1 MGWFDA
7 PAGQAN
13 LLAGMSNIA
22 SHKIAE
28 PSIGS
33 AITSGLGKAVDAIK
47 TRNDTLIKEEAN
59 AKVREILAQP
69 MDAKNPMA
77 TQQLLAQWLPRADEK
92 HQMIGKDAIANA
104 YQGANYQTAQERLGL
119 EKDRFANQKEV
130 SERDFK
136 QRQLEHADMIRH
148 QKVLESNS
156 AAQLG
161 LSQKQYEMALE
172 SSKLALA
179 NSKAT
184 ALQQGM
190 VWDDAKKDFNFEPN
204 NSVYMNAK
212 YLKERDNIKSV
223 FDKID
228 TSTYQKNAS
237 ATESLLSYLGF
248 GNVTDATHAE
258 AYGKSKTI
266 AEMTNPKLMP
276 LQSLLAE
283 KILSHDSVG
292 ALELLS
298 SPETKKL
305 LGEVL
310 NKK

>member
-28 PSIGS
+28 PNVGS

-104 YQGANYQTAQERLGL
+104 YQGANYQTGQERLGL

-136 QRQLEHADMIRH
+136 QRQLEHADMIKH

-172 SSKLALA
+172 ASKIGLAQKDRELRGLGFEYDKKTGELTYNPETPEFKASIYQKIADDDKSFIQLNSISKLKQNMDSRDVACGLFTL
-179 NSKAT
+179 NSRNY
-184 ALQQGM
+184 
-190 VWDDAKKDFNFEPN
+190 DAIGAGISKLGIKPTND
-204 NSVYMNAK
+204 
-212 YLKERDNIKSV
+212 KEVEEHQNI
-223 FDKID
+223 
-228 TSTYQKNAS
+228 
-237 ATESLLSYLGF
+237 
-248 GNVTDATHAE
+248 
-258 AYGKSKTI
+258 
-266 AEMTNPKLMP
+266 
-276 LQSLLAE
+276 
-283 KILSHDSVG
+283 
-292 ALELLS
+292 
-298 SPETKKL
+298 KKL
-305 LGEVL
+305 LAAGDYNGLEQL
-310 NKK
+310 LKIK

>member
-28 PSIGS
+28 PNIGS
-33 AITSGLGKAVDAIK
+33 AITSGLDKAVDTIK
-47 TRNDTLIKEEAN
+47 NRNDTLIKEEAN
-59 AKVREILAQP
+59 TKVREILAQP

-104 YQGANYQTAQERLGL
+104 YQGANYQTGQERLGL
-119 EKDRFANQKEV
+119 EKDRFTNQKEV

-136 QRQLEHADMIRH
+136 QRQLEHSDMIRH

-172 SSKLALA
+172 NNKISLAQKDKELKSSGYVYDKKTGELKYNPETPEFKASIYQKIADDDKSFIQLNSIDKIKANMDSRDWLGGYFTGNARNYDAIGAGISKLGIKPTNDTEAEEH
-179 NSKAT
+179 
-184 ALQQGM
+184 Q
-190 VWDDAKKDFNFEPN
+190 
-204 NSVYMNAK
+204 
-212 YLKERDNIKSV
+212 NI
-223 FDKID
+223 
-228 TSTYQKNAS
+228 
-237 ATESLLSYLGF
+237 
-248 GNVTDATHAE
+248 
-258 AYGKSKTI
+258 
-266 AEMTNPKLMP
+266 
-276 LQSLLAE
+276 
-283 KILSHDSVG
+283 
-292 ALELLS
+292 
-298 SPETKKL
+298 KKL
-305 LGEVL
+305 LSAGDYNGLEQL
-310 NKK
+310 LKTK

>member
-28 PSIGS
+28 PNVGS
-33 AITSGLGKAVDAIK
+33 AITSGLDKAVDVIK
-47 TRNDTLIKEEAN
+47 NRNDTLIKEEAN

-104 YQGANYQTAQERLGL
+104 YQGANYQTGQERLGL

-136 QRQLEHADMIRH
+136 QRQLEHADMIKH

-172 SSKLALA
+172 ANKIGLAQKDKELRSSGYEYDKKTGELKYNPDTPEFKA
-179 NSKAT
+179 SKY
-184 ALQQGM
+184 
-190 VWDDAKKDFNFEPN
+190 AKFDEG
-204 NSVYMNAK
+204 
-212 YLKERDNIKSV
+212 IKS
-223 FDKID
+223 FLQLNSIEKLKDLQD
-228 TSTYQKNAS
+228 SGDLFGGMFTFNSTNNKSIGKALTLLQTPSLSEKDIEIKQAVQ
-237 ATESLLSYLGF
+237 SLLSS
-248 GNVTDATHAE
+248 GNYSGLND
-258 AYGKSKTI
+258 
-266 AEMTNPKLMP
+266 LF
-276 LQSLLAE
+276 
-283 KILSHDSVG
+283 D
-292 ALELLS
+292 
-298 SPETKKL
+298 KKQ
-305 LGEVL
+305 
-310 NKK
+310 

>member
-28 PSIGS
+28 PNIGS

-47 TRNDTLIKEEAN
+47 NRNDTLIKEEAN

-92 HQMIGKDAIANA
+92 HQMIGKDAVANA
-104 YQGANYQTAQERLGL
+104 YQGANYQTGQERLGL

-136 QRQLEHADMIRH
+136 QRQLEHADMIKH
-148 QKVLESNS
+148 QKVLEGNS

-161 LSQKQYEMALE
+161 LSQKQYDMALE
-172 SSKLALA
+172 SNRINIAQKDKELRSSGYEYDKKTGELKYNPDTPEFKASKY
-179 NSKAT
+179 
-184 ALQQGM
+184 
-190 VWDDAKKDFNFEPN
+190 AKFDEG
-204 NSVYMNAK
+204 
-212 YLKERDNIKSV
+212 IKS
-223 FDKID
+223 FLQLNSIDKLKDLQDSGDLFGGIA
-228 TSTYQKNAS
+228 TFNSTNNRSIGRALTLLQTPSLSEKDIEVKQAVQ
-237 ATESLLSYLGF
+237 SLLSS
-248 GNVTDATHAE
+248 GNYSGLND
-258 AYGKSKTI
+258 
-266 AEMTNPKLMP
+266 LF
-276 LQSLLAE
+276 
-283 KILSHDSVG
+283 D
-292 ALELLS
+292 
-298 SPETKKL
+298 KKQ
-305 LGEVL
+305 
-310 NKK
+310 

>member
-28 PSIGS
+28 PNVGS
-33 AITSGLGKAVDAIK
+33 AITSGLDKAVDVIK
-47 TRNDTLIKEEAN
+47 NRNDTLIKEEAN

-104 YQGANYQTAQERLGL
+104 YQGANYQTGQERLGL

-136 QRQLEHADMIRH
+136 QRQLEHADMIKH

-172 SSKLALA
+172 ANKIGLAQKDRELRGLGYEYDKKTGELKYNPDTPDFKASKY
-179 NSKAT
+179 
-184 ALQQGM
+184 
-190 VWDDAKKDFNFEPN
+190 AKFDEG
-204 NSVYMNAK
+204 
-212 YLKERDNIKSV
+212 IKS
-223 FDKID
+223 FLQLNSIEKLKDLQD
-228 TSTYQKNAS
+228 SGDLFGGMFTFNSTNNKSIGKALTLLQTPSLSEKDIEIKQAVQ
-237 ATESLLSYLGF
+237 SLLSS
-248 GNVTDATHAE
+248 GNYSGLND
-258 AYGKSKTI
+258 
-266 AEMTNPKLMP
+266 LF
-276 LQSLLAE
+276 
-283 KILSHDSVG
+283 D
-292 ALELLS
+292 
-298 SPETKKL
+298 KKQ
-305 LGEVL
+305 
-310 NKK
+310 

>member
-28 PSIGS
+28 PNIGS

-47 TRNDTLIKEEAN
+47 NRNDALIKEEAN
-59 AKVREILAQP
+59 TKVREILAQP

-104 YQGANYQTAQERLGL
+104 YQGANYQTGQERLGL
-119 EKDRFANQKEV
+119 EKDRFTNQKEV

-136 QRQLEHADMIRH
+136 QRQLEHSDMIKH

-161 LSQKQYEMALE
+161 LSQKQYDMALE
-172 SSKLALA
+172 SNKISLAQKDKELRSSGYEYDKKTGEIKYNPDTPEFKASKY
-179 NSKAT
+179 
-184 ALQQGM
+184 
-190 VWDDAKKDFNFEPN
+190 AKFDEG
-204 NSVYMNAK
+204 
-212 YLKERDNIKSV
+212 IKS
-223 FDKID
+223 FLQLNSIEKLKDLQD
-228 TSTYQKNAS
+228 SGDLFGGMATFNSTNNRAIGR
-237 ATESLLSYLGF
+237 ALTLLQ
-248 GNVTDATHAE
+248 T
-258 AYGKSKTI
+258 
-266 AEMTNPKLMP
+266 P
-276 LQSLLAE
+276 
-283 KILSHDSVG
+283 
-292 ALELLS
+292 
-298 SPETKKL
+298 
-305 LGEVL
+305 
-310 NKK
+310 

>member
-28 PSIGS
+28 PNIGS

-104 YQGANYQTAQERLGL
+104 YQGANYQTGQERLGL

-136 QRQLEHADMIRH
+136 QRQLEHADMIKH

-172 SSKLALA
+172 ANKIGLAQKDKELRSSGYEYDKKTGELKYNPDTPEFKA
-179 NSKAT
+179 SKY
-184 ALQQGM
+184 
-190 VWDDAKKDFNFEPN
+190 AKFDEG
-204 NSVYMNAK
+204 
-212 YLKERDNIKSV
+212 IKS
-223 FDKID
+223 FLQLNSIEKLKDLQDSGDFFNGIF
-228 TSTYQKNAS
+228 TFNSTNNKAIGRALTLLQTPSLSEKDIEVKQAVQ
-237 ATESLLSYLGF
+237 SLLSS
-248 GNVTDATHAE
+248 GNYSGLND
-258 AYGKSKTI
+258 
-266 AEMTNPKLMP
+266 LF
-276 LQSLLAE
+276 
-283 KILSHDSVG
+283 D
-292 ALELLS
+292 
-298 SPETKKL
+298 KKQ
-305 LGEVL
+305 
-310 NKK
+310 

>member
-33 AITSGLGKAVDAIK
+33 AITSGLDKAVDAIK
-47 TRNDTLIKEEAN
+47 NRNDALIKEEAN

-104 YQGANYQTAQERLGL
+104 YQGANYQTGQERLGL

-136 QRQLEHADMIRH
+136 QR
-148 QKVLESNS
+148 
-156 AAQLG
+156 
-161 LSQKQYEMALE
+161 
-172 SSKLALA
+172 
-179 NSKAT
+179 
-184 ALQQGM
+184 
-190 VWDDAKKDFNFEPN
+190 
-204 NSVYMNAK
+204 
-212 YLKERDNIKSV
+212 
-223 FDKID
+223 
-228 TSTYQKNAS
+228 
-237 ATESLLSYLGF
+237 
-248 GNVTDATHAE
+248 
-258 AYGKSKTI
+258 
-266 AEMTNPKLMP
+266 
-276 LQSLLAE
+276 
-283 KILSHDSVG
+283 
-292 ALELLS
+292 
-298 SPETKKL
+298 
-305 LGEVL
+305 
-310 NKK
+310 

>member
-28 PSIGS
+28 PNIGS
-33 AITSGLGKAVDAIK
+33 AITSGLDKAVDAIK

-104 YQGANYQTAQERLGL
+104 YQGANYQTGQERLGL

-136 QRQLEHADMIRH
+136 QRQLEHSDMIKH
-148 QKVLESNS
+148 QKFLESNS

-161 LSQKQYEMALE
+161 LSQKQYDMALE
-172 SSKLALA
+172 SNKISLAQKEKELRSSGYVYDKKTGELKYNPDIPEFKASKY
-179 NSKAT
+179 
-184 ALQQGM
+184 
-190 VWDDAKKDFNFEPN
+190 AKFDEG
-204 NSVYMNAK
+204 
-212 YLKERDNIKSV
+212 IKS
-223 FDKID
+223 FLQLNSIEKLKDLQDSGDLFGGIA
-228 TSTYQKNAS
+228 TFNSTNNRAIGRALTLLQTPSLSEKDIEVKQAVQ
-237 ATESLLSYLGF
+237 SLLSS
-248 GNVTDATHAE
+248 GNYSGLND
-258 AYGKSKTI
+258 
-266 AEMTNPKLMP
+266 LF
-276 LQSLLAE
+276 
-283 KILSHDSVG
+283 D
-292 ALELLS
+292 
-298 SPETKKL
+298 KKQ
-305 LGEVL
+305 
-310 NKK
+310 

>member
-1 MGWFDA
+1 MGWFDT

-28 PSIGS
+28 PNIGS

-47 TRNDTLIKEEAN
+47 NRNDTLIKEEAN
-59 AKVREILAQP
+59 TKVREILAQP

-104 YQGANYQTAQERLGL
+104 YQGANYQTGQERLGL

-136 QRQLEHADMIRH
+136 QRQLEHADMIKH

-161 LSQKQYEMALE
+161 LSQKQYDMALE
-172 SSKLALA
+172 SNRINLAQKDKELRSSGYEYDKKTGELKYNPDTPEFKASKY
-179 NSKAT
+179 
-184 ALQQGM
+184 
-190 VWDDAKKDFNFEPN
+190 AKFDEG
-204 NSVYMNAK
+204 
-212 YLKERDNIKSV
+212 IKS
-223 FDKID
+223 FLQLNSIDKLKNLQD
-228 TSTYQKNAS
+228 SGDLFGGMATFNSTNNRAIGRALTLLQTPSLSEKDIEVKQAVQ
-237 ATESLLSYLGF
+237 SLLSS
-248 GNVTDATHAE
+248 GNYSGLND
-258 AYGKSKTI
+258 
-266 AEMTNPKLMP
+266 LF
-276 LQSLLAE
+276 
-283 KILSHDSVG
+283 D
-292 ALELLS
+292 
-298 SPETKKL
+298 KKQ
-305 LGEVL
+305 
-310 NKK
+310 

>member
-28 PSIGS
+28 PNIGS

-47 TRNDTLIKEEAN
+47 NRNDTLIKEEAN
-59 AKVREILAQP
+59 TKVREILAQP

-104 YQGANYQTAQERLGL
+104 YQGANYQTGQERLGL
-119 EKDRFANQKEV
+119 EKDRFTNQKEV

-136 QRQLEHADMIRH
+136 QRQLEHADMIKH

-161 LSQKQYEMALE
+161 LSQKQYDMALE
-172 SSKLALA
+172 SNRINLAQKDKELRSSGYEYDKKTGELKYNPDTPEFKASKY
-179 NSKAT
+179 
-184 ALQQGM
+184 
-190 VWDDAKKDFNFEPN
+190 AKFDEG
-204 NSVYMNAK
+204 
-212 YLKERDNIKSV
+212 IKS
-223 FDKID
+223 FLQLNSIDKLKD
-228 TSTYQKNAS
+228 LQDSGDLFGGMFTFNSTNNRAIGRALTLLQTPSLSEKDIEVKQAVQ
-237 ATESLLSYLGF
+237 SLLSS
-248 GNVTDATHAE
+248 GNYSGLND
-258 AYGKSKTI
+258 
-266 AEMTNPKLMP
+266 LF
-276 LQSLLAE
+276 
-283 KILSHDSVG
+283 D
-292 ALELLS
+292 
-298 SPETKKL
+298 KKQ
-305 LGEVL
+305 
-310 NKK
+310 

>member
-28 PSIGS
+28 PNIGS
-33 AITSGLGKAVDAIK
+33 TITSGLGKAVDAIK

-161 LSQKQYEMALE
+161 LSQKQYDMALE
-172 SSKLALA
+172 SNKISLAQKDKELRSSGYEYDKKTGELKYNPETPEFKASKY
-179 NSKAT
+179 
-184 ALQQGM
+184 
-190 VWDDAKKDFNFEPN
+190 AKFDEG
-204 NSVYMNAK
+204 
-212 YLKERDNIKSV
+212 IKS
-223 FDKID
+223 FLQLNSIEKLKDLQD
-228 TSTYQKNAS
+228 SGDLFGGMFTFNSTNNRAIGKALTLLQTPSLSEKDIEVKQAVQ
-237 ATESLLSYLGF
+237 SLLSS
-248 GNVTDATHAE
+248 GNYSGLND
-258 AYGKSKTI
+258 
-266 AEMTNPKLMP
+266 LF
-276 LQSLLAE
+276 
-283 KILSHDSVG
+283 D
-292 ALELLS
+292 
-298 SPETKKL
+298 KKQ
-305 LGEVL
+305 
-310 NKK
+310 

>member
-104 YQGANYQTAQERLGL
+104 YQGANYQTGQERLGL

-136 QRQLEHADMIRH
+136 QRQLEHADMIKH

-172 SSKLALA
+172 ANKIGLAQKDKELRSSGYEYDKNTGELKYNPDTPEFKA
-179 NSKAT
+179 SKY
-184 ALQQGM
+184 
-190 VWDDAKKDFNFEPN
+190 AKFDEG
-204 NSVYMNAK
+204 
-212 YLKERDNIKSV
+212 IKS
-223 FDKID
+223 FLQLNSIEKLKDLQD
-228 TSTYQKNAS
+228 SGDLFGGMFTFNSTNNKSIGKALTLLQTPSLSEKDIEIKQAVQ
-237 ATESLLSYLGF
+237 SLLSS
-248 GNVTDATHAE
+248 GNYSGLND
-258 AYGKSKTI
+258 
-266 AEMTNPKLMP
+266 LF
-276 LQSLLAE
+276 
-283 KILSHDSVG
+283 D
-292 ALELLS
+292 
-298 SPETKKL
+298 KKQ
-305 LGEVL
+305 
-310 NKK
+310 

>member
-104 YQGANYQTAQERLGL
+104 YQGANYQTGQERLGL

-136 QRQLEHADMIRH
+136 QRQLEHADMIKH

-172 SSKLALA
+172 ANKIGLAQKNKELRSSGYEYDKKTGELKYNPDTPEFKA
-179 NSKAT
+179 SKY
-184 ALQQGM
+184 
-190 VWDDAKKDFNFEPN
+190 AKFDEG
-204 NSVYMNAK
+204 
-212 YLKERDNIKSV
+212 IKS
-223 FDKID
+223 FLQLNSIEKLKDLQD
-228 TSTYQKNAS
+228 SGDLFGGMFTFNSTNNKSIGKALTLLQTPSLSEKDIEIKQAVQ
-237 ATESLLSYLGF
+237 SLLSS
-248 GNVTDATHAE
+248 GNYSGLND
-258 AYGKSKTI
+258 
-266 AEMTNPKLMP
+266 LF
-276 LQSLLAE
+276 
-283 KILSHDSVG
+283 D
-292 ALELLS
+292 
-298 SPETKKL
+298 KKQ
-305 LGEVL
+305 
-310 NKK
+310 

>member
-28 PSIGS
+28 PNIGS

-59 AKVREILAQP
+59 TKVREILAQP

-104 YQGANYQTAQERLGL
+104 YQGANYQTGQERLGL
-119 EKDRFANQKEV
+119 EKDRFTNQKEV

-136 QRQLEHADMIRH
+136 QRQSEHADMIKH
-148 QKVLESNS
+148 QKVLENNS

-161 LSQKQYEMALE
+161 LSQKQYNMALE
-172 SSKLALA
+172 SNRINLAQKDKELRSSGYEYDKKTGELKYNPDTPEFKASKY
-179 NSKAT
+179 
-184 ALQQGM
+184 
-190 VWDDAKKDFNFEPN
+190 AKFDEG
-204 NSVYMNAK
+204 
-212 YLKERDNIKSV
+212 IKS
-223 FDKID
+223 FLQLNSIDKLKD
-228 TSTYQKNAS
+228 LQDSGDLFGGMATFNSTNNRSIGRALTLLQTPSLSEKDIEVKQAVQ
-237 ATESLLSYLGF
+237 SLLSS
-248 GNVTDATHAE
+248 GNYSGLND
-258 AYGKSKTI
+258 
-266 AEMTNPKLMP
+266 LF
-276 LQSLLAE
+276 
-283 KILSHDSVG
+283 D
-292 ALELLS
+292 
-298 SPETKKL
+298 KKQ
-305 LGEVL
+305 
-310 NKK
+310 

>member
-104 YQGANYQTAQERLGL
+104 YQGANYQTGQERLGL

-136 QRQLEHADMIRH
+136 QRQLEHADMIKH

-172 SSKLALA
+172 ANKIGLAQKDKELRSSGYEYDKKTGELKYNPDTPEFKA
-179 NSKAT
+179 SKY
-184 ALQQGM
+184 
-190 VWDDAKKDFNFEPN
+190 AKFDEG
-204 NSVYMNAK
+204 
-212 YLKERDNIKSV
+212 IKS
-223 FDKID
+223 FLQLNSIEKLKDLQD
-228 TSTYQKNAS
+228 SGDLFGGMFTFNSTNNKSIGKALTLLQTPSLSEKDIEIKQAVQ
-237 ATESLLSYLGF
+237 SLLSS
-248 GNVTDATHAE
+248 GNYSGLND
-258 AYGKSKTI
+258 
-266 AEMTNPKLMP
+266 LF
-276 LQSLLAE
+276 
-283 KILSHDSVG
+283 D
-292 ALELLS
+292 
-298 SPETKKL
+298 KKQ
-305 LGEVL
+305 
-310 NKK
+310 

>member
-28 PSIGS
+28 PNVGS
-33 AITSGLGKAVDAIK
+33 AITSGLDKAVDVIK
-47 TRNDTLIKEEAN
+47 NRNDTLIKEEAN

-104 YQGANYQTAQERLGL
+104 YQGANYQTGQERLGL

-136 QRQLEHADMIRH
+136 QRQLEHADMIKH

-172 SSKLALA
+172 ANKIGLAQKDKELRSSGYEYDKKTGELKYNPDTPEFKA
-179 NSKAT
+179 SKY
-184 ALQQGM
+184 
-190 VWDDAKKDFNFEPN
+190 AKFDEG
-204 NSVYMNAK
+204 
-212 YLKERDNIKSV
+212 IKS
-223 FDKID
+223 FLQLNSIEKLKDLQD
-228 TSTYQKNAS
+228 SGDLFGGMFTFNSTNNKSIGKALTLLQTPSLSEKDIEVKQAVQ
-237 ATESLLSYLGF
+237 SLLSS
-248 GNVTDATHAE
+248 GNYSGLND
-258 AYGKSKTI
+258 
-266 AEMTNPKLMP
+266 LF
-276 LQSLLAE
+276 
-283 KILSHDSVG
+283 D
-292 ALELLS
+292 
-298 SPETKKL
+298 KKQ
-305 LGEVL
+305 
-310 NKK
+310 

>member
-1 MGWFDA
+1 MGWFDT

-28 PSIGS
+28 PNIGS

-47 TRNDTLIKEEAN
+47 NRNDALIKEEAN
-59 AKVREILAQP
+59 TKVREILAQP

-104 YQGANYQTAQERLGL
+104 YQGANYQTGQERLGL

-136 QRQLEHADMIRH
+136 QRQLEHADMIKH

-172 SSKLALA
+172 ANKIGLAQKNKELRSSGYEYDKKTGELKYNPDTPEFKA
-179 NSKAT
+179 SKY
-184 ALQQGM
+184 
-190 VWDDAKKDFNFEPN
+190 AKFDEG
-204 NSVYMNAK
+204 
-212 YLKERDNIKSV
+212 IKS
-223 FDKID
+223 FLQLNSIEKLKDLQD
-228 TSTYQKNAS
+228 SGDLFGGMFTFNSTNNKSIGKALTLLQTPSLSEKDIEVKQAVQ
-237 ATESLLSYLGF
+237 SLLSS
-248 GNVTDATHAE
+248 GNYSGLND
-258 AYGKSKTI
+258 
-266 AEMTNPKLMP
+266 LF
-276 LQSLLAE
+276 
-283 KILSHDSVG
+283 D
-292 ALELLS
+292 
-298 SPETKKL
+298 KKQ
-305 LGEVL
+305 
-310 NKK
+310 

>member
-28 PSIGS
+28 PNIGS

-59 AKVREILAQP
+59 TKVREILSQP

-92 HQMIGKDAIANA
+92 HQMIGKDAVANA
-104 YQGANYQTAQERLGL
+104 YQGANYQTGQERLGL
-119 EKDRFANQKEV
+119 EKDRFTNQKEV

-136 QRQLEHADMIRH
+136 QRQSEHADMIKH

-161 LSQKQYEMALE
+161 LSQKQYEMQLE
-172 SSKLALA
+172 SNKVNLAQKDKELRSSGYEYDKKTGELKYNPDTPEFKASKY
-179 NSKAT
+179 
-184 ALQQGM
+184 
-190 VWDDAKKDFNFEPN
+190 AKFDEG
-204 NSVYMNAK
+204 
-212 YLKERDNIKSV
+212 IKS
-223 FDKID
+223 FLQLNSIDKLKNLQD
-228 TSTYQKNAS
+228 SGDLLGGMLTFNSTNNKSIGRALTLLQTPSLSEKDIEVKQAVQ
-237 ATESLLSYLGF
+237 SLLSS
-248 GNVTDATHAE
+248 GNYSGLND
-258 AYGKSKTI
+258 
-266 AEMTNPKLMP
+266 LF
-276 LQSLLAE
+276 
-283 KILSHDSVG
+283 D
-292 ALELLS
+292 
-298 SPETKKL
+298 KKQ
-305 LGEVL
+305 
-310 NKK
+310 

>member
-1 MGWFDA
+1 MGWFDT

-28 PSIGS
+28 PNIGS

-59 AKVREILAQP
+59 TKVREILAQP

-104 YQGANYQTAQERLGL
+104 YQGANYQTGQERLGL
-119 EKDRFANQKEV
+119 EKDRFTNQKEV

-136 QRQLEHADMIRH
+136 QRQLEHADMIKH

-161 LSQKQYEMALE
+161 LSQKQYEMQLE
-172 SSKLALA
+172 NNKMNLAQKDKELRSSGYEYDKKTGELKYNPDTPEFKA
-179 NSKAT
+179 SKY
-184 ALQQGM
+184 
-190 VWDDAKKDFNFEPN
+190 AKFDEG
-204 NSVYMNAK
+204 
-212 YLKERDNIKSV
+212 IKS
-223 FDKID
+223 FLQLNSIDKLKNLQD
-228 TSTYQKNAS
+228 SGDLFGGMATFNSTNNRSIGRALTLLQTPSLSEKDIEVKQAVQ
-237 ATESLLSYLGF
+237 SLLSS
-248 GNVTDATHAE
+248 GNYSGLND
-258 AYGKSKTI
+258 
-266 AEMTNPKLMP
+266 LF
-276 LQSLLAE
+276 
-283 KILSHDSVG
+283 D
-292 ALELLS
+292 
-298 SPETKKL
+298 KKQ
-305 LGEVL
+305 
-310 NKK
+310 

>member
-33 AITSGLGKAVDAIK
+33 AITSGLDKAVDAIK
-47 TRNDTLIKEEAN
+47 TRNDTMIKEEAN

-148 QKVLESNS
+148 QKFLESNS

-172 SSKLALA
+172 SNKISLAQKDKELRSSGYVYDKKTGELTYNPNTQEFKASKY
-179 NSKAT
+179 
-184 ALQQGM
+184 
-190 VWDDAKKDFNFEPN
+190 AKFDEG
-204 NSVYMNAK
+204 
-212 YLKERDNIKSV
+212 IKS
-223 FDKID
+223 FLQLNSIEKLKDLQDSGDLFGGIA
-228 TSTYQKNAS
+228 TFNSTNNRSIGRALTLLQAPTLSEKDMELKQAVQ
-237 ATESLLSYLGF
+237 SLLSS
-248 GNVTDATHAE
+248 GNYSGLND
-258 AYGKSKTI
+258 
-266 AEMTNPKLMP
+266 LF
-276 LQSLLAE
+276 
-283 KILSHDSVG
+283 D
-292 ALELLS
+292 
-298 SPETKKL
+298 KKQ
-305 LGEVL
+305 
-310 NKK
+310 

>member
-28 PSIGS
+28 PNIGS
-33 AITSGLGKAVDAIK
+33 AITSGLDKAVDAIK
-47 TRNDTLIKEEAN
+47 NRNDALIKEEAN

-104 YQGANYQTAQERLGL
+104 YQGANYQTGQERLGL

-136 QRQLEHADMIRH
+136 QRQLEHSDMIRH

-172 SSKLALA
+172 ANKIGLA
-179 NSKAT
+179 
-184 ALQQGM
+184 Q
-190 VWDDAKKDFNFEPN
+190 KD
-204 NSVYMNAK
+204 
-212 YLKERDNIKSV
+212 KELRS
-223 FDKID
+223 
-228 TSTYQKNAS
+228 
-237 ATESLLSYLGF
+237 F
-248 GNVTDATHAE
+248 G
-258 AYGKSKTI
+258 Y
-266 AEMTNPKLMP
+266 
-276 LQSLLAE
+276 
-283 KILSHDSVG
+283 
-292 ALELLS
+292 
-298 SPETKKL
+298 
-305 LGEVL
+305 
-310 NKK
+310 

>member
-28 PSIGS
+28 PNIGS
-33 AITSGLGKAVDAIK
+33 AITSGLDKAVDTIK
-47 TRNDTLIKEEAN
+47 NRNDTLIKEEAN
-59 AKVREILAQP
+59 TKVREILAQP

-104 YQGANYQTAQERLGL
+104 YQGANYQTGQERLGL
-119 EKDRFANQKEV
+119 EKDRFTNQKEV

-136 QRQLEHADMIRH
+136 QRQLEHSDMIRH

-172 SSKLALA
+172 SNKISLAQKDKELRSHGFVYDKKTGELKYNPDTQEFKDSRYQKIADDDKSFIQLNSIDKIKAIMDKRDKIGGYFTSNSRNYDAIGAGISKLGIKPTNDTEAEEH
-179 NSKAT
+179 
-184 ALQQGM
+184 Q
-190 VWDDAKKDFNFEPN
+190 
-204 NSVYMNAK
+204 
-212 YLKERDNIKSV
+212 NI
-223 FDKID
+223 
-228 TSTYQKNAS
+228 
-237 ATESLLSYLGF
+237 
-248 GNVTDATHAE
+248 
-258 AYGKSKTI
+258 
-266 AEMTNPKLMP
+266 
-276 LQSLLAE
+276 
-283 KILSHDSVG
+283 
-292 ALELLS
+292 
-298 SPETKKL
+298 KKL
-305 LGEVL
+305 LSAGDYNGLEQL
-310 NKK
+310 LKTK

>member
-28 PSIGS
+28 PNIGS

-47 TRNDTLIKEEAN
+47 NRNDALIKEEAN
-59 AKVREILAQP
+59 TKVREILAQP

-104 YQGANYQTAQERLGL
+104 YQGANYQTGQERLGL

-136 QRQLEHADMIRH
+136 QRQLEHADMIKH

-161 LSQKQYEMALE
+161 LSQKQYDMALE
-172 SSKLALA
+172 SNRINLAQKDKELRSSGYEYDKKTGELKYNPDTPEFKASKY
-179 NSKAT
+179 
-184 ALQQGM
+184 
-190 VWDDAKKDFNFEPN
+190 AKFDEG
-204 NSVYMNAK
+204 
-212 YLKERDNIKSV
+212 IKS
-223 FDKID
+223 FLQLNSIDKLKNLQD
-228 TSTYQKNAS
+228 SGDLFGGMATFNSTNNRAIGRALTLLQTPSLSEKDIEVKQAVQ
-237 ATESLLSYLGF
+237 SLLSS
-248 GNVTDATHAE
+248 GNYSGLND
-258 AYGKSKTI
+258 
-266 AEMTNPKLMP
+266 LF
-276 LQSLLAE
+276 
-283 KILSHDSVG
+283 D
-292 ALELLS
+292 
-298 SPETKKL
+298 KKQ
-305 LGEVL
+305 
-310 NKK
+310 

>member
-1 MGWFDA
+1 MGWFDT

-28 PSIGS
+28 PNIGS

-104 YQGANYQTAQERLGL
+104 YQGANYQTGQERLGL

-136 QRQLEHADMIRH
+136 QRQLEHADMIKH

-172 SSKLALA
+172 ANKIGLAQKDKELRSSGYEYDKKTGELKYNPDTPEFKA
-179 NSKAT
+179 SKY
-184 ALQQGM
+184 
-190 VWDDAKKDFNFEPN
+190 AKFDEG
-204 NSVYMNAK
+204 
-212 YLKERDNIKSV
+212 IKS
-223 FDKID
+223 FLQLNSIDKLKDLQDSGDLFGGIF
-228 TSTYQKNAS
+228 TFNSTNNKSIGKALTLLQTPSLSEKDIEIKQAVQ
-237 ATESLLSYLGF
+237 SLLSS
-248 GNVTDATHAE
+248 GNYSGLND
-258 AYGKSKTI
+258 
-266 AEMTNPKLMP
+266 LF
-276 LQSLLAE
+276 
-283 KILSHDSVG
+283 D
-292 ALELLS
+292 
-298 SPETKKL
+298 KKQ
-305 LGEVL
+305 
-310 NKK
+310 

>member
-1 MGWFDA
+1 MGWFDT

-28 PSIGS
+28 PNIGS

-47 TRNDTLIKEEAN
+47 NRNDAMIKEEAN
-59 AKVREILAQP
+59 TKVREILAQP

-104 YQGANYQTAQERLGL
+104 YQGANYQTGQERLGL

-136 QRQLEHADMIRH
+136 QRQLEHADMIKH

-161 LSQKQYEMALE
+161 LSQKQYDMALE
-172 SSKLALA
+172 SNRINLAQKDKELRSSGYEYDKKTGELKYNPDTPEFKASKY
-179 NSKAT
+179 
-184 ALQQGM
+184 
-190 VWDDAKKDFNFEPN
+190 AKFDEG
-204 NSVYMNAK
+204 
-212 YLKERDNIKSV
+212 IKS
-223 FDKID
+223 FLQLNSIDKLKNLQD
-228 TSTYQKNAS
+228 SGDLFGGMATFNSTNNRAIGRALTLLQTPSLSEKDIEVKQAVQ
-237 ATESLLSYLGF
+237 SLLSS
-248 GNVTDATHAE
+248 GNYSGLND
-258 AYGKSKTI
+258 
-266 AEMTNPKLMP
+266 LF
-276 LQSLLAE
+276 
-283 KILSHDSVG
+283 D
-292 ALELLS
+292 
-298 SPETKKL
+298 KKQ
-305 LGEVL
+305 
-310 NKK
+310 